1 VAQDVVLGALNGV
14 NGTVFAYGQTGA
26 PRPGAP
32 GRPRARRAGALARAP
47 GSGKTFTVTGGPER
61 YADRGLIPR
70 AISLVFSHIAGRSD
84 ASFTVRPPR
93 VALPS
98 ALGFRRRA
106 GPPAQVHVAYL
117 EIYNEVAYDLLDAGR
132 EARALEDLPRVAVR
146 ADDAGAVRLGNLSV
160 HRVASEEEALNL
172 ARRTPRAHLYLG
184 ALAASWCHSGAEPAA
199 AGRASGGARAR
210 SCSWATP
217 TAPSPRRP

>member
-1 VAQDVVLGALNGV
+1 
-14 NGTVFAYGQTGA
+14 
-26 PRPGAP
+26 
-32 GRPRARRAGALARAP
+32 
-47 GSGKTFTVTGGPER
+47 VTGGPER
-61 YADRGLIPR
+61 YVDRGLIPR
-70 AISLVFSHIAGRSD
+70 AISLVFSHIAGRTD
-84 ASFTVRPPR
+84 ASYTVRPPGRPCR
-93 VALPS
+93 V
-98 ALGFRRRA
+98 RRVSSGGA

-199 AGRASGGARAR
+199 AGRASGGARAQLFLGDTNRTIAETPMNLASSR
-210 SCSWATP
+210 SHCIFTIHTEAREVRGAPAAPAPP
-217 TAPSPRRP
+217 THMGAAARPS

>member
-1 VAQDVVLGALNGV
+1 V
-14 NGTVFAYGQTGA
+14 
-26 PRPGAP
+26 RPGP
-32 GRPRARRAGALARAP
+32 GRLVGPAGALTALAHGAQALACAP

-61 YADRGLIPR
+61 YVDRGLIPR
-70 AISLVFSHIAGRSD
+70 AISLVFSHIAGRTD
-84 ASFTVRPPR
+84 ASYTVRPPGRPCR
-93 VALPS
+93 V
-98 ALGFRRRA
+98 RRVSSGGA

>member
-1 VAQDVVLGALNGV
+1 
-14 NGTVFAYGQTGA
+14 
-26 PRPGAP
+26 
-32 GRPRARRAGALARAP
+32 
-47 GSGKTFTVTGGPER
+47 VTGGPER
-61 YADRGLIPR
+61 YVDRGLIPR
-70 AISLVFSHIAGRSD
+70 AISLVFSHIAGRTD
-84 ASFTVRPPR
+84 ASYTVRPPGRPCR
-93 VALPS
+93 V
-98 ALGFRRRA
+98 RRVSSGGA

-184 ALAASWCHSGAEPAA
+184 ALSQRPPGVRAAARARAAVPGRHQPHHRRDAHEPGVLALALHLHHPHRGARGARR
-199 AGRASGGARAR
+199 AGRARPAHSYGRRGA
-210 SCSWATP
+210 TKLG
-217 TAPSPRRP
+217 

>member
-1 VAQDVVLGALNGV
+1 MASTAPSSR
-14 NGTVFAYGQTGA
+14 TGR
-26 PRPGAP
+26 PVRPGP
-32 GRPRARRAGALARAP
+32 GRLVGPAGALTALAHGAQALACAP

-61 YADRGLIPR
+61 YVDRGLIPR
-70 AISLVFSHIAGRSD
+70 AISLVFSHIAGRTD
-84 ASFTVRPPR
+84 ASYTVRPPGRPCR
-93 VALPS
+93 V
-98 ALGFRRRA
+98 RRVSSGGA

-146 ADDAGAVRLGNLSV
+146 ADD
-160 HRVASEEEALNL
+160 L